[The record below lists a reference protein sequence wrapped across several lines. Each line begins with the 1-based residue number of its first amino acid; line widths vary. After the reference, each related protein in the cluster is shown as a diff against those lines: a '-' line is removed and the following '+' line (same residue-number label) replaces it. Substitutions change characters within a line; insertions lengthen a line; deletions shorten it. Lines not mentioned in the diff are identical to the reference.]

1 MRPILFVLTLG
12 LLASPAAAGSA
23 QAPFI
28 SRVTERIKQKVAE
41 RKLQAEESVVG
52 HAAEPA
58 DSAMA
63 KISAPV
69 ESLTA
74 RAGGAAAAA
83 VLGLGHGKDAAQ
95 QEAARLRRE
104 LAAGRA
110 DLPAVQFVP
119 GTATLTASSEL
130 ALQPLSLVLT
140 ESPGAFL
147 VQGRAD
153 PGTPPQEVSTL
164 AAARAAAIKSWLAST
179 GIPADRVF
187 AAGDGAAAP
196 EAPLVTVISTQ

>member
-23 QAPFI
+23 QAQFR
-28 SRVTERIKQKVAE
+28 RVTERIKQKVAE

-74 RAGGAAAAA
+74 RVGGAAAAA

-95 QEAARLRRE
+95 QEAARLRQE

-110 DLPAVQFVP
+110 DLPAVRFEP
-119 GTATLTASSEL
+119 GTATLNPSSEP

-147 VQGRAD
+147 VQGRAA
-153 PGTPPQEVSTL
+153 PGTPAPEVSAL
-164 AAARAAAIKSWLAST
+164 AAARAAAVKSWLAGT
-179 GIPADRVF
+179 GIPGDRVF
-187 AAGDGAAAP
+187 AAGDGAAAA

>member
-1 MRPILFVLTLG
+1 MRPILFMLTIG

-23 QAPFI
+23 DAQFT

-41 RKLQAEESVVG
+41 RKLQAEESAVG
-52 HAAEPA
+52 IAAEPA

-63 KISAPV
+63 KVSAPV

-74 RAGGAAAAA
+74 RVGGAAGAA
-83 VLGLGHGKDAAQ
+83 VGGLGRGKDAAR
-95 QEAARLRRE
+95 QEATRLRQE

-110 DLPAVQFVP
+110 DLPAVRFEP
-119 GTATLTASSEL
+119 GTATLDPSSEL

-140 ESPGAFL
+140 ELSGAFL

-153 PGTPPQEVSTL
+153 PGTSPPEVSGL
-164 AAARAAAIKSWLAST
+164 PAARAAAIKTWLVGT
-179 GIPADRVF
+179 GIPAARVF

-196 EAPLVTVISTQ
+196 DAPLVTVVSMQ

>member
-1 MRPILFVLTLG
+1 MRPILFALTIG

-23 QAPFI
+23 QAQF

-74 RAGGAAAAA
+74 RVGGAAAAA

-95 QEAARLRRE
+95 QEATRLRQE

-110 DLPAVQFVP
+110 DLPAVQFEP
-119 GTATLTASSEL
+119 GTATLNPSSEL

-153 PGTPPQEVSTL
+153 PGTPPPEVSAL
-164 AAARAAAIKSWLAST
+164 AAARAAAIKSWLAGT
-179 GIPADRVF
+179 GIPADRIF

>member
-1 MRPILFVLTLG
+1 MRPILFVLTIG

-23 QAPFI
+23 EAQFI

-41 RKLQAEESVVG
+41 RKLQAEEGAVG

-74 RAGGAAAAA
+74 RVGGAAAAA
-83 VLGLGHGKDAAQ
+83 VGGLGRGKDAAQ
-95 QEAARLRRE
+95 QEATRLRQE
-104 LAAGRA
+104 LATGRA
-110 DLPAVQFVP
+110 DLPAVQFEP
-119 GTATLTASSEL
+119 GTATLDPSSEL

-140 ESPGAFL
+140 ESPGAYL

-153 PGTPPQEVSTL
+153 HGTSPPVVSAL
-164 AAARAAAIKSWLAST
+164 AAARAAAIKSWLVAT
-179 GIPADRVF
+179 GIPAERVF

-196 EAPLVTVISTQ
+196 EAPLVTVVSTQ